1 MGISE
6 LTSPGLGQENI
17 IRKSAI
23 TVEVY
28 RKEEEKW
35 LCSPLR
41 SAGDVDKTHI
51 STPPTLQACSYDLV
65 ITRRSLCNVGTKQS
79 TWQDTEMATLVLS
92 TVAIILL
99 LSQTPVQ
106 KTLRRWSR
114 GSNNATQG
122 NPKKE
127 VVRGSS

>member
-6 LTSPGLGQENI
+6 LTSSGLGQENI
-17 IRKSAI
+17 IRKSGT

-28 RKEEEKW
+28 RKEEKW

-51 STPPTLQACSYDLV
+51 STPPTLQACSCDLV

-114 GSNNATQG
+114 SSNNATQG

-127 VVRGSS
+127 VVHGSS